1 MVFNNKIK
9 SVVIEF
15 FNGQKVDVTRNL
27 NLPFSFEPVLD
38 ETLATAKI
46 ILSSLR
52 QREFDQYDIRI
63 DRAFEPNTPVVITFE
78 GQQTEIRML
87 VARDTAE
94 MVRKDIPYQW
104 WRHEVEL
111 VEETKK
117 LERDKVDSLVF
128 QNLLPREYDS
138 KMDVEWE
145 LSGKQYGALGTTSD
159 STDTNG
165 WRPPIIQQVQKLG
178 IINLG
183 FNESTFQYAYSS
195 GINATVK
202 YISKLQIQI
211 TFPNGKKES
220 YQAQIQEQPS
230 NNQYSNSSID
240 INLFWEGEHV
250 IDYILEWTYT
260 TSGIGSSSTI
270 KTIVKASAYIAVGST
285 EKLQPYTLSEA
296 MERMLSVTPLRQKDG
311 TNKYTF
317 TGSEGYSTE
326 EAPEFSFTDNT
337 LFEACLQVAQYKQ
350 SFPFLYKNQ
359 ISFRPLWNGI
369 TLKESSLPPAVR
381 ILRNSSID
389 QYCTNLDC
397 TVENMVCINDV
408 NVGTVIEPY
417 AGGYISTRSS
427 AGSEISET
435 TAMIPTQSDIYQSLS
450 LMMGE
455 TNGTAVGDLK
465 AYVYEQSD
473 YDSLSDTSSAYP
485 NSKGYALK
493 YTRMGRNYTELAHR
507 IQANDKVS
515 EFFSRPALANI
526 VRAKTGGDVGENLK
540 SYIQDL
546 LAQVSDDKLVF
557 NRGASFA
564 DLLFQPSYTPVVNA
578 RVKQYKEYTGDFH
591 YESTLCYNQNAELV
605 DSELFGEHLK
615 GMIQKLGNSTEIRV
629 CEYARIDDVP
639 KVGTIVNIDGRP
651 MSVYDTAMTIYE
663 THVVVT
669 LCLVEYAELSQ
680 YIGVKNKVK
689 DSDISQE
696 KCYNRYVNFEEFL
709 IFTHDE
715 NVVGTGISIT
725 PEALLELM
733 RFRSASPLTCAEG
746 IGYTEDGAEISATLR
761 PIKHLALGNSI
772 YFQWDF
778 ENHFAAGYQSTEAP
792 DGATSVWTGT
802 LYNRAQK
809 AVRYCDMYGRMET
822 YDFKL
827 LRSGPLPTNSR
838 YQINIDNYDYTQT
851 DEADEQGYAIHRI
864 TVNRGGAQ
872 PYAVEI
878 EAYYG
883 GYLAASVT
891 IGKNES
897 SASFTVDSRM
907 GLGNLTFKGYV
918 DGSELQR
925 RLAHAYP
932 LCPDEV
938 RGQEWEQSPI
948 FAATDLLI
956 KKNSAER
963 LIFAAQYHF
972 QRDIR
977 DFIIGSGLTN
987 FCSLIGGE
995 ARSVKLCLFHEK
1007 LNRNERHVSEGKII
1021 ESYDP
1026 PTITIEEEKKRVKIE
1041 FPKEFDAL
1049 PIWFKSW
1056 ALVGRDRNG
1065 NLQLIYGENR
1075 GANDA
1080 DFGKTLYLYTKKKEV
1095 V

>member
-52 QREFDQYDIRI
+52 QREFEQYGVRI
-63 DRAFEPNTPVVITFE
+63 DRPLETFTPVVITFE

-94 MVRKDIPYQW
+94 MVRKDTPFQW

-111 VEETKK
+111 VEETKN
-117 LERDKVDSLVF
+117 LERIKVDSLVF
-128 QNLLPREYDS
+128 QNLLQREYDAQAETDWEAVS
-138 KMDVEWE
+138 WTISNEPALQGWEPPVLKMSYVGGTLEIPNNANTFRPAAPSETLGEE
-145 LSGKQYGALGTTSD
+145 LSLTITFPSGKQKKLYSQITEKTFDFVDETFVVNVNEEGEYYLEFFLSYTLTSLRPTT
-159 STDTNG
+159 
-165 WRPPIIQQVQKLG
+165 
-178 IINLG
+178 
-183 FNESTFQYAYSS
+183 Y
-195 GINATVK
+195 TVK
-202 YISKLQIQI
+202 
-211 TFPNGKKES
+211 
-220 YQAQIQEQPS
+220 
-230 NNQYSNSSID
+230 
-240 INLFWEGEHV
+240 EG
-250 IDYILEWTYT
+250 
-260 TSGIGSSSTI
+260 
-270 KTIVKASAYIAVGST
+270 AYIAVGST
-285 EKLQPYTLSEA
+285 EKLQPYTLSNA
-296 MERMLSVTPLRQKDG
+296 MDRLLSVTPLRQKDG

-317 TGSEGYSTE
+317 ECSEGYSTE

-359 ISFRPLWNGI
+359 ISFRPLWNGK

-455 TNGTAVGDLK
+455 TNGETVGDLK

-473 YDSLSDTSSAYP
+473 YDALFDTNLYYP
-485 NSKGYALK
+485 YSKGYALK

-507 IQANDKVS
+507 IRSTNKMVEA
-515 EFFSRPALANI
+515 FTRPALANI

-546 LAQVSDDKLVF
+546 LAKVSGNQLVF

-578 RVKQYKEYTGDFH
+578 RVKQYKEYTGDFNH
-591 YESTLCYNQNAELV
+591 DSTLCYNQNAELV
-605 DSELFGEHLK
+605 DSELFGEHIK
-615 GMIQKLGNSTEIRV
+615 GMIQKLGNHTEVRV

-639 KVGTIVNIDGRP
+639 KVGTIVNIDGRE

-680 YIGVKNKVK
+680 YIGVKNKIK
-689 DSDISQE
+689 DSDISRD

-715 NVVGTGISIT
+715 NAVGTGISIT
-725 PEALLELM
+725 PEALLEFM

-746 IGYTEDGAEISATLR
+746 IGYTEDGAEISVTLR
-761 PIKHLALGNSI
+761 PVKHLALGNSI
-772 YFQWDF
+772 YFQWDY

-792 DGATSVWTGT
+792 DGATSVLTGT

-838 YQINIDNYDYTQT
+838 YQINIDNYEYTQE
-851 DEADEQGYAIHRI
+851 DGANDQGYAIHKI
-864 TVNRGGAQ
+864 TINRGEAQ

-878 EAYYG
+878 DVYHGEWKTE
-883 GYLAASVT
+883 SVT

-907 GLGNLTFKGYV
+907 GIGNLTFKGYV
-918 DGSELQR
+918 VGAELQR

-948 FAATDLLI
+948 FAVNDLLI

-972 QRDIR
+972 RRDIR
-977 DFIIGSGLTN
+977 DFIIGSGMTN

-995 ARSVKLCLFHEK
+995 ARSVKLCVFHDR

-1026 PTITIEEEKKRVKIE
+1026 PTITIEAEKKRVKIE

-1049 PIWFKSW
+1049 PIWFQSW

-1080 DFGKTLYLYTKKKEV
+1080 DFGKTLYLYTKKKEAV
-1095 V
+1095 

>member
-1 MVFNNKIK
+1 MVFKNKIK

-15 FNGQKVDVTRNL
+15 FNGQKVDVTRSL

-52 QREFDQYDIRI
+52 QREFEQYGVLI
-63 DRAFEPNTPVVITFE
+63 DRPFETFTPVVITFE
-78 GQQTEIRML
+78 GQQTEIRMI

-94 MVRKDIPYQW
+94 MVRKDAPFQW

-111 VEETKK
+111 VEETKN
-117 LERDKVDSLVF
+117 LERDKVDTLTF
-128 QNLLPREYDS
+128 QNPLQREYDS
-138 KMDVEWE
+138 KADIEWE
-145 LSGKQYGALGTTSD
+145 YQYKNLPSKQDQNYEWFPPTVLQFQKKGTVIISDNADKFSYKPVGSTSLTQYLHELRFSITAPNGQTRYEYSPLKLIGNASNDESYYEKTNYTVNLDMEGEYIISFRLDYYFKSSYHVIIECFGALC
-159 STDTNG
+159 
-165 WRPPIIQQVQKLG
+165 
-178 IINLG
+178 
-183 FNESTFQYAYSS
+183 
-195 GINATVK
+195 
-202 YISKLQIQI
+202 
-211 TFPNGKKES
+211 
-220 YQAQIQEQPS
+220 
-230 NNQYSNSSID
+230 
-240 INLFWEGEHV
+240 
-250 IDYILEWTYT
+250 
-260 TSGIGSSSTI
+260 
-270 KTIVKASAYIAVGST
+270 VGST
-285 EKLQPYTLSEA
+285 EKLQPYTLSNA
-296 MERMLSVTPLRQKDG
+296 MDRLLSVTPLRQKDG

-317 TGSEGYSTE
+317 ECSEGYSTE

-359 ISFRPLWNGI
+359 ISFRPLWNGK

-455 TNGTAVGDLK
+455 TNGETVGDLK

-507 IQANDKVS
+507 IKENDKIS

-546 LAQVSDDKLVF
+546 LAKVSGNQLVF

-591 YESTLCYNQNAELV
+591 HESTLCYNQNAELV
-605 DSELFGEHLK
+605 DSELFGEHIK
-615 GMIQKLGNSTEIRV
+615 GMIQKLGNHTEVRV

-639 KVGTIVNIDGRP
+639 KVGTIVNIDGRE

-680 YIGVKNKVK
+680 YIGVKNKIK
-689 DSDISQE
+689 DSDISQD
-696 KCYNRYVNFEEFL
+696 KCYNRFINFEEFL

-715 NVVGTGISIT
+715 NAVGTGISIT

-746 IGYTEDGAEISATLR
+746 IGYTEDGTEISATLR
-761 PIKHLALGNSI
+761 PVKHLALGNSI
-772 YFQWDF
+772 YFQWDY

-864 TVNRGGAQ
+864 TIDRGGAQ

-883 GYLAASVT
+883 GYLSASVT
-891 IGKNES
+891 IGRNES

-948 FAATDLLI
+948 FAVNDLLI

-977 DFIIGSGLTN
+977 DFIIGSGMTN

-995 ARSVKLCLFHEK
+995 ARSVKLCLFHER

-1026 PTITIEEEKKRVKIE
+1026 PTITIEDEKKRVKIE
-1041 FPKEFDAL
+1041 FPKEFDGL

>member
-1 MVFNNKIK
+1 MTFNNKIK
-9 SVVIEF
+9 SVVVEF

-52 QREFDQYDIRI
+52 QREFEQYGVRI
-63 DRAFEPNTPVVITFE
+63 DRPFETFTPVVITFE

-94 MVRKDIPYQW
+94 MVRKDTPFQW
-104 WRHEVEL
+104 WRHEIEL
-111 VEETKK
+111 VEETKN
-117 LERDKVDSLVF
+117 LERDKVDTLTF
-128 QNLLPREYDS
+128 QNLLQREYDS
-138 KMDVEWE
+138 KADAEWSIVAWTGGDKPYALQFEPPTLRMKQEGKSLTIPNKASTISYSVNGGGVAGEE
-145 LSGKQYGALGTTSD
+145 LSLTVTFPSSRKEKFYSKID
-159 STDTNG
+159 
-165 WRPPIIQQVQKLG
+165 
-178 IINLG
+178 NLKFLDEN
-183 FNESTFQYAYSS
+183 FNIDLTETGEYTLSFYIKYLVSYSS
-195 GINATVK
+195 ALPNKNSVTISAGIV
-202 YISKLQIQI
+202 
-211 TFPNGKKES
+211 
-220 YQAQIQEQPS
+220 
-230 NNQYSNSSID
+230 
-240 INLFWEGEHV
+240 
-250 IDYILEWTYT
+250 
-260 TSGIGSSSTI
+260 
-270 KTIVKASAYIAVGST
+270 VGDT
-285 EKLQPYTLSEA
+285 EKLQPYTLSKA
-296 MERMLSVTPLRQKDG
+296 MDRLLSVTPLRQKDG

-317 TGSEGYSTE
+317 ENSEGYSTE

-455 TNGTAVGDLK
+455 TNGETVGDLQ

-546 LAQVSDDKLVF
+546 LAKVSGNQLVF

-696 KCYNRYVNFEEFL
+696 KCYNRYVNFDEFL

-725 PEALLELM
+725 SEALLELM

-746 IGYTEDGAEISATLR
+746 IGYTEDGAEISVTLR
-761 PIKHLALGNSI
+761 PITHFAQGNSI
-772 YFQWDF
+772 YFQWSY

-864 TVNRGGAQ
+864 TINRGGAQ

-891 IGKNES
+891 IGRNES

-977 DFIIGSGLTN
+977 DFIIGSGMTN
-987 FCSLIGGE
+987 FCSLLGGE

-1026 PTITIEEEKKRVKIE
+1026 PTITIEDEKKRVKIE

>member
-15 FNGQKVDVTRNL
+15 FNSQNVDVTRNL

-52 QREFDQYDIRI
+52 QREFEQYGVRI
-63 DRAFEPNTPVVITFE
+63 DRPFEPNTPVVITFE

-94 MVRKDIPYQW
+94 MVRKDTPFQW

-117 LERDKVDSLVF
+117 LERIKVDSLVF

-138 KMDVEWE
+138 NADTEWSVVAWTGGDKPYTLQFEPPALRMKQEGKSLTIPNRASTISYSLTNSGVTGDE
-145 LSGKQYGALGTTSD
+145 LSL
-159 STDTNG
+159 
-165 WRPPIIQQVQKLG
+165 
-178 IINLG
+178 
-183 FNESTFQYAYSS
+183 
-195 GINATVK
+195 TV
-202 YISKLQIQI
+202 
-211 TFPNGKKES
+211 TFPSSRKEKFYS
-220 YQAQIQEQPS
+220 KIDKNNLKFLDENFNIELTETGEYTLSFYLKYTVVTPGSFLPS
-230 NNQYSNSSID
+230 K
-240 INLFWEGEHV
+240 
-250 IDYILEWTYT
+250 
-260 TSGIGSSSTI
+260 GSVTI
-270 KTIVKASAYIAVGST
+270 SAGLVVGDT

-317 TGSEGYSTE
+317 ENSEGYSTE

-359 ISFRPLWNGI
+359 ISFRPLWNGK

-455 TNGTAVGDLK
+455 TNGETVGDLK

-507 IQANDKVS
+507 IKENDKIS

-546 LAQVSDDKLVF
+546 LAKVSGNQLVF

-591 YESTLCYNQNAELV
+591 YESTLCYNQTAELV
-605 DSELFGEHLK
+605 DSELFGEHIK
-615 GMIQKLGNSTEIRV
+615 GMIQKLGNHTEVRV

-639 KVGTIVNIDGRP
+639 KVGTIVNIDGRE

-680 YIGVKNKVK
+680 YIGVKNKIK
-689 DSDISQE
+689 DSDISQD
-696 KCYNRYVNFEEFL
+696 KCYNRFINFEEFL

-715 NVVGTGISIT
+715 NAVGTGISIT

-746 IGYTEDGAEISATLR
+746 IGYTEDGTEISATLR
-761 PIKHLALGNSI
+761 PVKHLALGNSI
-772 YFQWDF
+772 YFQWDY

-864 TVNRGGAQ
+864 TIDRGGAQ

-883 GYLAASVT
+883 GYLSASVT
-891 IGKNES
+891 IGRNES

-948 FAATDLLI
+948 FAVNDLLI

-977 DFIIGSGLTN
+977 DFIIGSGMTN

-995 ARSVKLCLFHEK
+995 ARSVKLCLFHER

-1026 PTITIEEEKKRVKIE
+1026 PTITIEDEKKRVKIE
-1041 FPKEFDAL
+1041 FPKEFDGL

>member
-15 FNGQKVDVTRNL
+15 FNGQNVDVTRNL

-52 QREFDQYDIRI
+52 QREFEQYGVRI
-63 DRAFEPNTPVVITFE
+63 DRPFETFTPVVITFE

-94 MVRKDIPYQW
+94 MVRKDVPFQW

-111 VEETKK
+111 VEETKN
-117 LERDKVDSLVF
+117 LERDKVDTLTF
-128 QNLLPREYDS
+128 QNPLQREYDS
-138 KMDVEWE
+138 KADAEFSISY
-145 LSGKQYGALGTTSD
+145 LSDNFGADQDANNFFDQLWT
-159 STDTNG
+159 
-165 WRPPIIQQVQKLG
+165 PPEIGQLQKRG
-178 IINLG
+178 NIINISDNAETWWYNNGSPYTRKLEYLKLKIEFPSG
-183 FNESTFQYAYSS
+183 RTEIYESPLNITGSAIS
-195 GINATVK
+195 GNLK
-202 YISKLQIQI
+202 YISS
-211 TFPNGKKES
+211 T
-220 YQAQIQEQPS
+220 
-230 NNQYSNSSID
+230 YSLIID
-240 INLFWEGEHV
+240 QEGEYVLEFQFKYWYHSSE
-250 IDYILEWTYT
+250 YIYLRQKT
-260 TSGIGSSSTI
+260 TIFVLDSQKRS
-270 KTIVKASAYIAVGST
+270 
-285 EKLQPYTLSEA
+285 PYTLSNV
-296 MERMLSVTPLRQKDG
+296 MDRLLSVTPLRQKDG

-317 TGSEGYSTE
+317 AGSEGYSTE

-359 ISFRPLWNGI
+359 ISFRPLWNGK

-455 TNGTAVGDLK
+455 TNGETVGDLK

-473 YDSLSDTSSAYP
+473 YDALYDTNLYYP
-485 NSKGYALK
+485 YSKGYALK

-507 IQANDKVS
+507 IRSNNKMVEA
-515 EFFSRPALANI
+515 FTRPALANI

-546 LAQVSDDKLVF
+546 LAKVSGNQLVF

-591 YESTLCYNQNAELV
+591 YESTLCYNQTAELV
-605 DSELFGEHLK
+605 DSELFGEHIK
-615 GMIQKLGNSTEIRV
+615 GMIQKLGNHTEVRV

-639 KVGTIVNIDGRP
+639 KVGTIVNIDGRE

-680 YIGVKNKVK
+680 YIGVKNKIK
-689 DSDISQE
+689 DSDISRD

-772 YFQWDF
+772 YFQWDY

-838 YQINIDNYDYTQT
+838 YEINIDNYDYTQT
-851 DEADEQGYAIHRI
+851 EEADEQGYAIHRI

-897 SASFTVDSRM
+897 SASFTVDGRM

-948 FAATDLLI
+948 FEVNDLLI

-995 ARSVKLCLFHEK
+995 ARSIKLCLFHEK

-1026 PTITIEEEKKRVKIE
+1026 PTITIEDEKKRVKIE
-1041 FPKEFDAL
+1041 FPKEFDEL
-1049 PIWFKSW
+1049 PSWFKSW

-1075 GANDA
+1075 GSNDA